1 MRFTPSTSLV
11 EESMRHKE
19 VMRQLKD
26 ALDAAAAFE
35 RHAEAFSSTASPT
48 KSAPGSAVAAMLVI
62 AAVPLVLAILFTI
75 IFSLRR
81 RKPLGAKQPAHELR
95 AVATPAAVAA
105 FDGELVLEII
115 HAQTLLAERKKA
127 GWTARRRNPLSA
139 VCSRWALPGYAKR
152 AQEARSQRQLRAVD
166 RPASMVLKLPPSA
179 AVLPG
184 GGRVPLSAIV
194 VENGDQLWHQLSGS
208 CAPTE
213 LTGATARSRPAPAA

>member
-1 MRFTPSTSLV
+1 
-11 EESMRHKE
+11 MRHKE

-35 RHAEAFSSTASPT
+35 RHAEALSSTASPT

-62 AAVPLVLAILFTI
+62 AAVPLVLAIVFTI

-81 RKPLGAKQPAHELR
+81 RKPLGAKQAAHELR
-95 AVATPAAVAA
+95 AVATPAAAA

>member
-1 MRFTPSTSLV
+1 
-11 EESMRHKE
+11 MRHKE

-35 RHAEAFSSTASPT
+35 RHAEALSSTASPT

-62 AAVPLVLAILFTI
+62 AAVPLVLAIVFTI

-81 RKPLGAKQPAHELR
+81 RKPLAAKQPAHELR
-95 AVATPAAVAA
+95 AVATPAAAA